1 MVPKETSI
9 RMKKVIESSTN
20 MNVLMVCHV
29 GSGSG
34 LGHLTRSLV
43 VAKALKDQFD
53 ASVQFLIQG
62 ELIVKNDLENFDNQ
76 FVSLEQS
83 VSLSIQAI
91 NEINKLDIVIF
102 DLYPG
107 YIPRDM
113 KALLVNLRTS
123 GSKIVAIDGLLEYR
137 SELDMIFI
145 PSFQFNPPVN
155 LGHGAP
161 IIFGWDCF
169 LLDVQDTKI
178 EWEKG
183 QKVLAL
189 TGGSDTSEL
198 GKTWPTLLDQV
209 LSEGTE
215 LHWVTGP
222 FAKSPYL
229 PDLPHISIHN
239 HEAPDGLGSL
249 MKASN
254 YAVTVFGVSFF
265 ELLYYGVPT
274 VVFSPYNGKDNS
286 QLDAIAEAEV
296 ALVAKNEIEAADMLV
311 DLMNNEACSRN
322 LSKKAHDL
330 LNPQGVIRLCN
341 EIDRLLNC

>member
-1 MVPKETSI
+1 MLQKRNLKINASF
-9 RMKKVIESSTN
+9 RG
-20 MNVLMVCHV
+20 MNILMVCHA
-29 GSGSG
+29 GSGLG
-34 LGHLTRSLV
+34 LGHLTRSIV
-43 VAKALKDQFD
+43 VAKALQDQFN
-53 ASVQFLIQG
+53 ASIQFLIQG
-62 ELIVKNDLENFDNQ
+62 EMFVKNDLEQFNNQ
-76 FVSLEQS
+76 FISLEQS
-83 VSLSIQAI
+83 VASLIQAI
-91 NEINKLDIVIF
+91 NKIDQLDMVIF

-107 YIPRDM
+107 HVPRDM
-113 KALLVNLRTS
+113 EALLVNLRAS
-123 GSKIVAIDGLLEYR
+123 GCKTIAIDGLVEYR
-137 SELDMIFI
+137 SVLDLIFI
-145 PSFQFNPPVN
+145 PSFQFKPPVN
-155 LGHGAP
+155 LVNGAP

-189 TGGSDTSEL
+189 TGGSDTTEL

-222 FAKSPYL
+222 FAQSPYL

-330 LNPQGVIRLCN
+330 LNPQGVIRLCK
-341 EIDRLLNC
+341 EIDRLLNY